1 MMNTQKEHICLTF
14 GVFDGVTLGHQA
26 VLQNLV
32 SIARTRQL
40 KPVLVLL
47 PDTRS
52 KVLTPEEEKMA
63 LLAQYGDSALTIVKD
78 QMTSF
83 EAFAKT
89 VLAPATIVVVGEENE
104 YLQAL
109 QVCSLQYGF
118 TLEITPTVLLAK
130 QVVCAPVI
138 AERLAEGNIKEVSAM
153 LGRPYNLSGIVVVGK
168 QLGRTVGMPT
178 VNLQVPKN
186 KHLPKLGVYATV
198 LIVDG
203 EHFLGVTNIG
213 RRPTVDDFSY
223 ITIET
228 FLLHFSREL
237 YGQFVTL
244 EVKAFIREIK
254 MFDSLSEVRK
264 QVDEDV
270 RFVAEHGLL

>member
-1 MMNTQKEHICLTF
+1 MMKIQKENICLTF

-26 VLQNLV
+26 VLHKLLN
-32 SIARTRQL
+32 IARTRQL

-52 KVLTPEEEKMA
+52 KVLTPEEEKME
-63 LLAQYGDSALTIVKD
+63 LLAQYGDPALTIVKG

-83 EAFAKT
+83 DDFAKE
-89 VLAPATIVVVGEENE
+89 VLAKAQVVVVGEENQ
-104 YLQAL
+104 YLKAL
-109 QVCSLQYGF
+109 SKSSLLYDF
-118 TLEITPTVLLAK
+118 ALEISPIVSLENE
-130 QVVCAPVI
+130 VVCAPAI
-138 AERLAEGNIKEVSAM
+138 AERLAEGNIEKVSAM
-153 LGRPYNLSGIVVVGK
+153 LGRPYRLSGIVVVGK

-178 VNLQVPKN
+178 VNLQVPKD
-186 KHLPKLGVYATV
+186 KHLPRLGVYATV
-198 LIVDG
+198 LMVDG
-203 EHFLGVTNIG
+203 ERFLGVTNIG

-244 EVKAFIREIK
+244 EVKAFIRDVK
-254 MFDSLSEVRK
+254 TFNNLTEVRK
-264 QVDEDV
+264 QVDEDI
-270 RFVAEHGLL
+270 RFVSEHGLL